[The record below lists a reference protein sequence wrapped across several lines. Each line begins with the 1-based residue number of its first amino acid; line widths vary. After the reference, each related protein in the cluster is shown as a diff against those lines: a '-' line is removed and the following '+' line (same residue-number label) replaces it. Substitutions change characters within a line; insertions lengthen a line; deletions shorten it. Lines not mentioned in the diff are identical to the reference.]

1 MSEGGREMSM
11 PMQDPREAN
20 ARVQTEQETGQ
31 QVTRANAA
39 LQRIKVMAT
48 EAAEYDQYSLYV
60 QMEEIVKVCKE
71 ALGD

>member
-1 MSEGGREMSM
+1 MSM